1 VRSYPDSRVERGEQ
15 VHRTVG
21 ASAGAAGALAV
32 HRDHPPRPG
41 WWAGSSCAGVNPAA
55 EDLVQLVVVD
65 ALQAPPDGRLR
76 RRPARPRPSG
86 SRTRGWQVGGP
97 LGDGHV
103 RGRSGQHR
111 AHRDAKDGGEPV
123 PYPATVPRIA
133 DRGQRL
139 EQAVRDGVDGL
150 RLDMDV
156 AGQDGTS
163 EYTGAGAAPASM
175 IKVV

>member
-1 VRSYPDSRVERGEQ
+1 
-15 VHRTVG
+15 
-21 ASAGAAGALAV
+21 
-32 HRDHPPRPG
+32 
-41 WWAGSSCAGVNPAA
+41 
-55 EDLVQLVVVD
+55 
-65 ALQAPPDGRLR
+65 
-76 RRPARPRPSG
+76 
-86 SRTRGWQVGGP
+86 
-97 LGDGHV
+97 
-103 RGRSGQHR
+103 
-111 AHRDAKDGGEPV
+111 V